1 MLREAFVTIWPALAP
16 SPAGALVPLGHG
28 MTSYVGLTAMVTQG
42 DAALAL
48 GSGL

>member
-1 MLREAFVTIWPALAP
+1 MTIWPVLAP
-16 SPAGALVPLGHG
+16 SPAGASVPQGHG
-28 MTSYVGLTAMVTQG
+28 MTSCVGLTAMVTQG